1 MSYYCNTLLLTQV
14 QLNCIEMKEEIIALL
29 LATFT
34 GVRKDGL
41 ERLAASLA
49 LTAKTKEEATEVVG
63 KLTADE
69 VKQFVAD
76 WRKEADAEIT
86 KANKTHEDG
95 LRKKYDFAEKKP
107 EGGEG
112 GNPTLPAPGA
122 GALTADDIQRMMTEA
137 ATAATKSLHE
147 EIATLKGSAT
157 NASRRAMLEKELADV
172 PESYKAKVLK
182 DFDRMAFKD
191 EDSFTEYLND
201 TKTDVATFGQEL
213 ADKGLAG
220 QGKPMFGKP
229 DKDGVS
235 AGVASYIKETTDPAK
250 GLGGKEV

>member
-1 MSYYCNTLLLTQV
+1 
-14 QLNCIEMKEEIIALL
+14 MKEKILALL
-29 LATFT
+29 LATFA

-41 ERLAASLA
+41 NHLAGSLA
-49 LTAKTKEEATEVVG
+49 LTAKTEEEANEVVG
-63 KLTADE
+63 KLTADQ
-69 VKQFVAD
+69 VKQFVTD
-76 WRKEADAEIT
+76 WRKDADAEIT
-86 KANKTHEDG
+86 KANQTYEDG
-95 LRKKYDFAEKKP
+95 LKKKYDLVEKKP

-112 GNPTLPAPGA
+112 GSPTPAPGA
-122 GALTADDIQRMMTEA
+122 GGTLDAKAVQAMITEA
-137 ATAATKSLHE
+137 VKAATEGLQTE
-147 EIATLKGSAT
+147 VATLKGSAT
-157 NASRRAMLEKELADV
+157 TANRRAMLEKELADV

-191 EDSFTEYLND
+191 DDGFNEYLND

-220 QGKPMFGKP
+220 QGQPLFGKP

-235 AGVASYIKETTDPAK
+235 AGVASYIKETTDPSK